1 MSDAWMTVKD
11 AARVVRRTPHYVQ
24 RLISSGRV
32 NVKRERGGSP
42 LRERWFVDIQ
52 SLRASVLPRGAHTR
66 GCECVRCVPVHQTEM
81 ARVKMSREMLQ
92 ALQREARLLQ
102 SSVAEVVRTAVE
114 LYLSEGGQD
123 K

>member
-1 MSDAWMTVKD
+1 MNETWMTVRD
-11 AARVVRRTPHYVQ
+11 AARVVRRTPTYVQ

-32 NVKRERGGSP
+32 NVRRERGGNP
-42 LRERWFVDIQ
+42 LRERWFVDVQ
-52 SLRASVLPRGAHTR
+52 SLRASVLPRGAHTKS
-66 GCECVRCVPVHQTEM
+66 CECVRCVPALQTDM

-114 LYLSEGGQD
+114 LYFSEGGQD